1 VKTSSCKAKGRELCK
16 TVQQG
21 LFKRFPDL
29 HIDDI
34 RVTSS
39 GTNGEDLQFS
49 PAARAKAPI
58 SIECKNRAAF
68 AIYKDYAQATTNA
81 NKYNPVLVIKQNR
94 SKPLAVID
102 LEYFLDL
109 LKERV

>member
-1 VKTSSCKAKGRELCK
+1 MKTSSCKAKGRELCK
-16 TVQQG
+16 IVQHG
-21 LFKRFPDL
+21 LFNRFPAL
-29 HIDDI
+29 HNDDI

-39 GTNGEDLQFS
+39 GTNGEDLQLS
-49 PAARAKAPI
+49 PAARALAPI

-81 NKYNPVLVIKQNR
+81 GRNNPVLVIKQNR
-94 SKPLAVID
+94 SKPLAVVD